1 MSIPILQIL
10 QIGVYR
16 LRFDFLPLKFNNPV
30 CAMGVKNTMSMHA
43 LNIDFIGDVSAGM
56 ICVSFIETAGPKKN
70 LFVINVMMM
79 PSLRIL

>member
-1 MSIPILQIL
+1 
-10 QIGVYR
+10 
-16 LRFDFLPLKFNNPV
+16 
-30 CAMGVKNTMSMHA
+30 MGVKNTMSMHA